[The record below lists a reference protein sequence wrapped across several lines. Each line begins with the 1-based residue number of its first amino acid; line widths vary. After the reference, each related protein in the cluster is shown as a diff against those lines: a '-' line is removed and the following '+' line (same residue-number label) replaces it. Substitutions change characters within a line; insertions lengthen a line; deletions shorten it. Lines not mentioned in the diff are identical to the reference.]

1 MTRLPAAR
9 RREQLLDEASKLFA
23 QLGYARATTS
33 QLAKAAGVTEPI
45 IYRHFDSKRDLF
57 IALIERTAAM
67 TLTHWEA
74 RLADAKDPTERLHR
88 LFGDNPMVNEAS
100 RDSYRVFLQALT
112 EVDDEGIHIA
122 VVSHV
127 KNLHAFLTREVEA
140 AQTDRKVT
148 QIFTAEL
155 IAWLLIHI
163 GLGYG
168 VLNAIHIPGQGIDA
182 KGSHVREILDRLLA
196 RKHPGQLKE
205 SKSGEGKSE
214 AGKSAEGKAGEANPR
229 EVGQGEVG
237 QGDSKSDIE
246 QQDLTD
252 SSADV

>member
-1 MTRLPAAR
+1 MTRLPAAQ

-45 IYRHFDSKRDLF
+45 IYRHFASKRDLF
-57 IALIERTAAM
+57 IALIERTAEL
-67 TLTHWEA
+67 TLRHWEA

-112 EVDDEGIHIA
+112 EVDDPGIHKA
-122 VVSHV
+122 VISHV
-127 KNLHAFLTREVEA
+127 QNLHAFLTREVQA
-140 AQTDRKVT
+140 GQANRKVT
-148 QIFTAEL
+148 HVFTAEL

-168 VLNAIHIPGQGIDA
+168 VLSALSIDGQGTDS
-182 KGSHVREILDRLLA
+182 KGQHVREILDRMLA
-196 RKHPGQLKE
+196 RRHPSQLRKADG
-205 SKSGEGKSE
+205 SEGT
-214 AGKSAEGKAGEANPR
+214 EGTRDDARDDDADPM
-229 EVGQGEVG
+229 
-237 QGDSKSDIE
+237 
-246 QQDLTD
+246 TD
-252 SSADV
+252 SSRQF